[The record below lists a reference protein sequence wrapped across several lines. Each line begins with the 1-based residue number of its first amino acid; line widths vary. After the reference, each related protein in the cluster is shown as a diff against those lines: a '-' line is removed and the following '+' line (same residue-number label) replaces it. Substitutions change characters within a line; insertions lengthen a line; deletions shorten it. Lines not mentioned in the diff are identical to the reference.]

1 MSQDSTPKMPPQPQ
15 AFNKPRVPEYNPGNY
30 QKLNQNNGATPNKP
44 RFDINNVQGYNS
56 LKSLIRIL
64 SFLGVIFLI
73 LVFGSIIAGISLIGH
88 YKTETIGII
97 LLIGGTIF
105 FSLGSLV
112 IFAARDNIK
121 LKIEQLEVSY
131 KILDSLTKN

>member
-1 MSQDSTPKMPPQPQ
+1 MPPPTQV
-15 AFNKPRVPEYNPGNY
+15 FNKPRVPEYNPGNY
-30 QKLNQNNGATPNKP
+30 QPMNQNNGATSAKP
-44 RFDINNVQGYNS
+44 RFDINNVQGYDS